1 MALVDLESL
10 KSLVCNGSSAA
21 DELETFKKLL
31 FTILTKAARVDL
43 QTDDSEVSM
52 IQSIMSEYTGESYS
66 AGDIRAEAIGQAQ
79 EDSLRPVSKLASR
92 LPENLRVL
100 AISALI
106 DVMRVD
112 ERVSYAEIDYFNAVA
127 AAMRLSFADSA
138 GLVKD

>member
-1 MALVDLESL
+1 MALVDLQNL
-10 KSLVCNGSSAA
+10 KSLVCASSGAA
-21 DELETFKKLL
+21 DERETFKNLL

-52 IQSIMSEYTGESYS
+52 IQAIMSEYTGESYS

-79 EDSLRPVSKLASR
+79 EESLRPISKLAFK

-106 DVMRVD
+106 DVMRAD

-127 AAMRLSFADSA
+127 GAMRLSFADAA